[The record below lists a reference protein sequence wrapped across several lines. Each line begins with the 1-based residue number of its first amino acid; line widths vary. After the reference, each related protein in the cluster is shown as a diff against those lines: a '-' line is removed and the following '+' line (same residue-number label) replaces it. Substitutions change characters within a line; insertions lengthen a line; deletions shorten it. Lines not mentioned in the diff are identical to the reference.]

1 MSWSDSISLSSLA
14 AGHTTVFKQAPHQV
28 AIVRTVDGEVFAIDN
43 RCPHEG
49 YPLAEGTVAGCVL
62 TCNWHNYKFD
72 LRDGSCV
79 MGEEAVRSYPTRI
92 VDGRIEVD
100 LSEPDPAEAIER
112 LWRSMDEGMFD
123 HQMGRVARDVVRLI
137 QLGVPAKS
145 IAAYSAR
152 WDALRAEYGSS
163 HALPVAADI
172 IHWFPQFG
180 GAQAAIP
187 LVQALD
193 ISARTHIRRPERA
206 RPVAIDPGDDPHTAG
221 DRVVAAIEDE
231 DADLAEGLI
240 RGAIQRGW
248 GPSEIEPWLFR
259 AVSAHF
265 LDFGHQ
271 LIYLIK
277 MMELLER
284 VGPEHAD
291 PIIGSYVFGLVN
303 GTREDLLPEWRSLNK
318 HMSALNNE
326 WDSLY
331 TASTTAADSDW
342 AGAEALANAVLDGR
356 RSEAFSALTEAL
368 RNRAP
373 IQSIIGALSEAA
385 GHRMIRFDVTHDANV
400 GVQDSW
406 LSVTHIQT
414 YMAALRHAADRFD
427 HPDLLRLVFF
437 GAMFC
442 HKGKGLDKSEGD
454 RFDLQ
459 PSAHN
464 GLEALVSAI
473 TEKHTEAAIQAT
485 AAWLASGD
493 DITPLKNALMALCV
507 HDAVVRPIVVAHLI
521 KNTVVGFEEHADSGS
536 HTPLLALIAL
546 FASAMSERRIHRVT
560 SEAIAF
566 VTQGKVPRSIM

>member
-1 MSWSDSISLSSLA
+1 MNWSDSIPLSSLP
-14 AGHTTVFKQAPHQV
+14 AGHTTVFKQAPHQI
-28 AIVRTVDGEVFAIDN
+28 AIVRTRDGEVFAVDN

-92 VDGRIEVD
+92 VDDRIEID
-100 LSEPDPAEAIER
+100 LSEPDPAQAIAR
-112 LWRSMDEGMFD
+112 LWQSMDEGMFE

-137 QLGVPAKS
+137 QLDVPPED
-145 IAAYSAR
+145 IAAYSAC
-152 WDALRAEYGSS
+152 WDATRAEYGSS

-172 IHWFPQFG
+172 IHWFPLFN

-187 LVQALD
+187 LAQALD
-193 ISARTHIRRPERA
+193 ISARPHIRRPKRD
-206 RPVAIDPGDDPHTAG
+206 RPAPIDPGDDPYKAG
-221 DRVVAAIEDE
+221 DHIVAAIAAE
-231 DADLAEGLI
+231 DAALAEGLI
-240 RGAIQRGW
+240 RGAILRGW
-248 GPSEIEPWLFR
+248 GRAEIEPWLFR

-271 LIYLIK
+271 LIYLVK

-284 VGPEHAD
+284 VGFEHAD
-291 PIIGSYVFGLVN
+291 PIIGSYVFGVVN
-303 GTREDLLPEWRSLNK
+303 GTREDLLPDWRSL
-318 HMSALNNE
+318 HTHLDALNSE

-331 TASTTAADSDW
+331 TATTTAADPSW
-342 AGAEALANAVLDGR
+342 AGSDALTAAVLDGR

-373 IQSIIGALSEAA
+373 IRSIIGALSEAA
-385 GHRMIRFDVTHDANV
+385 GHRMIRFDVAHDANV

-442 HKGKGLDKSEGD
+442 HKGKGLDRGEAE

-459 PSAHN
+459 PSAHA
-464 GLEALVSAI
+464 GLEALVGAI
-473 TEKHTEAAIQAT
+473 AQKRTGEAIQAT
-485 AAWLASGD
+485 AAWLASGE
-493 DITPLKNALMALCV
+493 DITPLKHALMDLCV
-507 HDAVVRPIVVAHLI
+507 RDAVVRPIVVAHLI
-521 KNTVVGFEEHADSGS
+521 KTTVVAFEEHAVSGS
-536 HTPLLALIAL
+536 HTPLLALIVL
-546 FASAMSERRIHRVT
+546 FASPLSERRVHRMT

-566 VTQGKVPRSIM
+566 VTEGKVPRSIM

>member
-1 MSWSDSISLSSLA
+1 MNWSDSIPLSSLP
-14 AGHTTVFKQAPHQV
+14 AGHTTVFKQAPHQI
-28 AIVRTVDGEVFAIDN
+28 AIVRTRDGEVFAVDN

-49 YPLAEGTVAGCVL
+49 YPLAEGTVAGCLL

-79 MGEEAVRSYPTRI
+79 MGEEGVRSYPTRI
-92 VDGRIEVD
+92 VDDRIEID
-100 LSEPDPAEAIER
+100 LSEPDPAQAIAR
-112 LWRSMDEGMFD
+112 LWQSMDEGMFQ

-137 QLGVPAKS
+137 QLDVSPED

-152 WDALRAEYGSS
+152 WDATRAEYGSS

-187 LVQALD
+187 LAQALD
-193 ISARTHIRRPERA
+193 ICARPHIRRPKRD
-206 RPVAIDPGDDPHTAG
+206 RPAPIDPGDDPYKAG
-221 DRVVAAIEDE
+221 DHILVAIAAE
-231 DADLAEGLI
+231 DAAQAEGLI

-248 GPSEIEPWLFR
+248 GRAEIEPWLFR

-271 LIYLIK
+271 LIYLVK

-284 VGPEHAD
+284 VGFEHAD
-291 PIIGSYVFGLVN
+291 PIIGSYVFGVVN
-303 GTREDLLPEWRSLNK
+303 GTREDLLPEWRSL
-318 HMSALNNE
+318 HTHLDALNSE

-331 TASTTAADSDW
+331 TATTTAADPSW
-342 AGAEALANAVLDGR
+342 AGSDALTAAVLDGS

-373 IQSIIGALSEAA
+373 IRSIIGALNEAA
-385 GHRMIRFDVTHDANV
+385 GHRMIRFDVAHDANV
-400 GVQDSW
+400 SVQDSW

-427 HPDLLRLVFF
+427 HPDLLRLVYF

-442 HKGKGLDKSEGD
+442 HKGKGLDKGEAE

-459 PSAHN
+459 PSAHA
-464 GLEALVSAI
+464 GLEALVGAI
-473 TEKHTEAAIQAT
+473 AQKRTEEAIQAT
-485 AAWLASGD
+485 TAWLASGE
-493 DITPLKNALMALCV
+493 DITPLKHALMDLCV
-507 HDAVVRPIVVAHLI
+507 RDAVVRPIVVAHLI
-521 KNTVVGFEEHADSGS
+521 KTTVVAFEEHAVSGS
-536 HTPLLALIAL
+536 PTPLLALIAL
-546 FASAMSERRIHRVT
+546 FASPLTERRVHRVT

>member
-1 MSWSDSISLSSLA
+1 MNWSDSIPLSDLP
-14 AGHTTVFKQAPHQV
+14 AGHTTVFKQAPHQI
-28 AIVRTVDGEVFAIDN
+28 AIVRTRDGEVFAIDN

-72 LRDGSCV
+72 LRDGACV

-92 VDGRIEVD
+92 VDGRIEID
-100 LSEPDPAEAIER
+100 LSDPDPAQAIER
-112 LWRSMDEGMFD
+112 LWLSMDEGMFD

-137 QLGVPAKS
+137 QLGVSPTK
-145 IAAYSAR
+145 IAAYGAR
-152 WDALRAEYGSS
+152 WDAERAEYGSS

-172 IHWFPQFG
+172 THWLALFKG
-180 GAQAAIP
+180 TQAAIP
-187 LVQALD
+187 LAQALD
-193 ISARTHIRRPERA
+193 ISSRLNIRRPK
-206 RPVAIDPGDDPHTAG
+206 RPRPAPIDPGDDPNNAG
-221 DRVVAAIEDE
+221 ERILEAIEAE
-231 DADLAEGLI
+231 DAELAEGLL

-248 GPSEIEPWLFR
+248 GRTEIEPWLFQ

-284 VGPEHAD
+284 VQFEHAD
-291 PIIGSYVFGLVN
+291 PIVGSYVFGIVN
-303 GTREDLLPEWRSLNK
+303 GTREDLLPEWRSLNS
-318 HMSALNNE
+318 HLDELSGE

-331 TASTTAADSDW
+331 TAST
-342 AGAEALANAVLDGR
+342 AGADPEWSGASTLTAAVLDGR
-356 RSEAFSALTEAL
+356 RGEAFSALTEAL

-373 IQSIIGALSEAA
+373 IRSVIDSLCEAA
-385 GHRMIRFDVTHDANV
+385 SHRMIRFDAAHDANV
-400 GVQDSW
+400 GIQDSW

-427 HPDLLRLVFF
+427 HPNLLRLVYF

-442 HKGKGLDKSEGD
+442 HKGKGLDKEEAE

-459 PSAHN
+459 ASAHN
-464 GLEALVSAI
+464 GLDALVEI
-473 TEKHTEAAIQAT
+473 IGDKRNREAIQAT
-485 AAWLASGD
+485 AAWLESGE
-493 DITPLKNALMALCV
+493 DISPLKHALMDLCV
-507 HDAVVRPIVVAHLI
+507 RDAVVRPIVVAHLI
-521 KNTVVGFEEHADSGS
+521 KNTIVAFEEHAASGS
-536 HTPLLALIAL
+536 PSPVLALVAL
-546 FASAMSERRIHRVT
+546 FASPLSERRIHRVT